1 MKLITIIPVLFTA
14 TVQAQVYKCELETG
28 GILYQDTE
36 CKGKEKQFEVTI
48 EKFDENKIRQAQ
60 EKLAEE
66 LKKRDEK
73 EKAIAE
79 AENRE
84 RELRALEQIGRAR
97 EEMVNATRNQT
108 NAIDRNTEAVQS
120 RSYGYRPYYY
130 RRSKKR
136 PGKHHEKKIKRPD
149 RLH

>member
-14 TVQAQVYKCELETG
+14 SIQAQVYKCESETG
-28 GILYQDTE
+28 GIQYQDTE
-36 CKGKEKQFEVTI
+36 CKGKEKQSEVTI
-48 EKFDENKIRQAQ
+48 KKFDENKIRQAQ
-60 EKLAEE
+60 EKLAEK
-66 LKKRDEK
+66 LKKREEM

-84 RELRALEQIGRAR
+84 RELRALEQIGRTR
-97 EEMVNATRNQT
+97 EKMVNATRNQT
-108 NAIDRNTEAVQS
+108 NAIDRNTEAMQS
-120 RSYGYRPYYY
+120 KSYGYRPYYY

-136 PGKHHEKKIKRPD
+136 PGKHHEKNVKRPH